1 MKKIFKN
8 LKKSKKNENDR
19 KWNDLTVDFD
29 RYCRSDRNV
38 FEEKSCSWKFIFNVD
53 SNLARHYDFDLLL
66 GTFFLKRETTNLKHS
81 TPYTGCRFRPDTT
94 RFIR

>member
-38 FEEKSCSWKFIFNVD
+38 FEEESCSWKSISNVD

-66 GTFFLKRETTNLKHS
+66 GTFITKTTKN
-81 TPYTGCRFRPDTT
+81 DN
-94 RFIR
+94 